1 MATTVATK
9 TQSKYA
15 DKLAK
20 ELDKMCIAQFDSPEF
35 RLLFETPLT
44 MARAQFYAVQLVLYG
59 MNRRDC
65 WAYVSARAPY
75 DVKQAIWH
83 HEQDELIHDPRG
95 GSDHVAL
102 MSKESRAIGVTE
114 QELEDAQPTPLT
126 KAAFMAFCHLNSNA
140 NWLAALTASHFLE
153 RRNNS
158 DIIKAGGSS
167 KRWRDR
173 LVDELGI
180 DPEKLY
186 SLNVHIVADVEHTD
200 LIWNTIA
207 AHVNGEDDYKTA
219 MMGAREIV
227 MIDRAYRGAV
237 AHGMLA
243 IGD

>member
-1 MATTVATK
+1 MTMTMTK
-9 TQSKYA
+9 SQSKYA

-35 RLLFETPLT
+35 RLMFETPLT
-44 MARAQFYAVQLVLYG
+44 LARAQFYAVQLVLYG

-95 GSDHVAL
+95 GTDHVAL

-114 QELEDAQPTPLT
+114 DDLENATPTPLT
-126 KAAFMAFCHLNSNA
+126 KAAFMAFCHLNSTVD
-140 NWLAALTASHFLE
+140 WLAALTASHFLE

-158 DIIKAGGSS
+158 AIIKAGGSS

-186 SLNVHIVADVEHTD
+186 SLNVHIEADVDHSD
-200 LIWNTIA
+200 MIWDTIA
-207 AHVNGEDDYKTA
+207 AYVKDEDDYKNA
-219 MMGAREIV
+219 IHGAREV
-227 MIDRAYRGAV
+227 SMIDRAYRGAI
-237 AHGMLA
+237 AHGMEA
-243 IGD
+243 IED